1 MNIIVDYYSG
11 NAIPPFAAFREKYGI
26 QLYFRKFS
34 MGGGPDNHLEADV
47 PLLRNAGCILGGTHW
62 VDPIQSAANQA
73 EYFLYQINKWHPS
86 ILLYDVEQWW
96 ADWNKQNADT
106 DPKLQPAKILN
117 SVMVDQTSK
126 RFGIVTCNFP
136 NIQRT
141 EDSLGDL

>member
-86 ILLYDVEQWW
+86 VLLYDVEQWW
-96 ADWNKQNADT
+96 SDWSKQNAAT
-106 DPKLQPAKILN
+106 DPKLPPAKILN

-126 RFGIVTCNFP
+126 RFGIVTGNFP